1 MKTYLLLIAVMI
13 ILVNCSDTFTDET
26 FSFKRT
32 AYTGNQLKIDGYY
45 YYDYNTDSGNE
56 RRTITF
62 FYRDGTS
69 FFGGNIERSNLMQW
83 EEKYANG
90 SYYNEYKHIKQNWA
104 IFKIEG
110 NKIRIE
116 NWGYAELALP
126 VTVSEGSILNDTTY
140 KKIKIN
146 NSNANRT
153 YHYKQFSPKPDS
165 TNVFID

>member
-1 MKTYLLLIAVMI
+1 
-13 ILVNCSDTFTDET
+13 
-26 FSFKRT
+26 
-32 AYTGNQLKIDGYY
+32 
-45 YYDYNTDSGNE
+45 
-56 RRTITF
+56 
-62 FYRDGTS
+62 
-69 FFGGNIERSNLMQW
+69 MQW

-90 SYYNEYKHIKQNWA
+90 SYYNEYKDIKQKWG

-116 NWGYAELALP
+116 NWGYGELARP

-146 NSNANRT
+146 NSNANLT